1 MSDRPPMDNRRV
13 LRSAM
18 LIGAFTSLSRFL
30 GMIRDLLTAGVFG
43 TSLPMSAFVVAF
55 RIPNLFR
62 RLFGEGALSSAFV
75 PVFMETRKQ
84 EGDEQ
89 AWRLASRVLSLASVL
104 LLVLTAAGCLFA
116 GALISDAVEGSQR
129 AMILPLTQIMLPYM
143 IFICLAA
150 LCAAILNSFHHFT
163 IPALSPS
170 LMNLTWIFSVL
181 VICPL
186 MGDTLEEK
194 IYGLAW
200 GVLLSGLIQFAMQ
213 IPVLRR
219 QHGFHFRFTL
229 VWNDPRVWRVFT
241 LMGPATLG
249 LAVTQINVMI
259 NSLMAAWIGPWA
271 PAALFFSE
279 RLLYF
284 PQGILATAMSTVL
297 LPVFASCAADK
308 RSGDLL
314 RTMNH
319 SLRLLMFIM
328 IPASI
333 GLLALARPIVQ
344 MLFEWGTF
352 NEQSTDLTTIA
363 LQCYAPGL
371 LVFSLSKVFVP
382 AFYAH
387 QDTRT
392 PVKVGLACVALNL
405 VLNVVFI
412 FTLPTYVK
420 HAGLA
425 AATVIAEAFNGFM
438 LGWLVHRRLGSPGW
452 AHMFRCAGKALLA
465 AVIMGVFIMVTLPHV
480 QALVATLLPVTKLVQ
495 IVSVLV
501 VIAGAMVVYG
511 AMAFLLRCPECG
523 EAMDAIRRKRT
534 K

>member
-1 MSDRPPMDNRRV
+1 MDNRRV
-13 LRSAM
+13 IRSA
-18 LIGAFTSLSRFL
+18 LVIGAFTSMSRFL
-30 GMIRDLLTAGVFG
+30 GMVRDLLTAGVFG
-43 TSLPMSAFVVAF
+43 TSLAMSAFVVAF

-75 PVFMETRKQ
+75 PVYMETRRN
-84 EGDEQ
+84 EGEAT
-89 AWRLASRVLSLASVL
+89 AWTLAARVLSLASVL
-104 LLVLTAAGCLFA
+104 LIALTALGCLAA
-116 GALISDAVEGSQR
+116 GFLLTRADPGSQR

-150 LCAAILNSFHHFT
+150 LCAAILNSHRHFT

-186 MGDTLEEK
+186 MGNTLEEK

-213 IPVLRR
+213 LPVLRR
-219 QHGFHFRFTL
+219 YGFAFRFTL

-249 LAVTQINVMI
+249 LAVTQINTMV
-259 NSLMAAWIGPWA
+259 NSLLAAWIGPWA
-271 PAALFFSE
+271 PAALFYSE

-297 LPVFASCAADK
+297 LPVFAGCAAEK
-308 RSGDLL
+308 RLDDLL

-319 SLRLLMFIM
+319 SLRLLSFVM

-333 GLLALARPIVQ
+333 GLFVLARPIVQ
-344 MLFEWGTF
+344 MLFEWGNF
-352 NEQSTDLTTIA
+352 SAQSTDLTTIA

-392 PVKVGLACVALNL
+392 PVKVGIACVLLNL
-405 VLNVVFI
+405 FLNILFI
-412 FTLPTYVK
+412 LTLPTYLK

-425 AATVIAEAFNGFM
+425 AATVIAEAFNGFT
-438 LGWLVHRRLGSPGW
+438 LAWLVHRRFGSPGW
-452 AHMFRCAGKALLA
+452 RPMIHSAGKALLA
-465 AVIMGVFIMVTLPHV
+465 SLVMGGFILLALP
-480 QALVATLLPVTKLVQ
+480 ATMDLVGRWIPVEKITQV
-495 IVSVLV
+495 VAVLV
-501 VIAGAMVVYG
+501 VIAGAMVIYLF
-511 AMAFLLRCPECG
+511 AARLLRCPECG
-523 EAMDAIRRKRT
+523 EALDAMRRRRKP
-534 K
+534 

>member
-1 MSDRPPMDNRRV
+1 MDNRRV
-13 LRSAM
+13 IRSAM

-75 PVFMETRKQ
+75 PVFMETRRQ
-84 EGDEQ
+84 DGDDA
-89 AWRLASRVLSLASVL
+89 AWQLASRVLSLAAVGL
-104 LLVLTAAGCLFA
+104 VVLTAAGCLIA
-116 GALISDAVEGSQR
+116 GGMAMHVEEGSQR

-150 LCAAILNSFHHFT
+150 LCAAILNSYHHFT

-170 LMNLTWIFSVL
+170 LMNITWIVSVL

-200 GVLLSGLIQFAMQ
+200 GVLLSGLIQFGMQ
-213 IPVLRR
+213 LPVLKKF
-219 QHGFHFRFTL
+219 GFHFRFTL
-229 VWNDPRVWRVFT
+229 IWNDPRVWRVFT

-249 LAVTQINVMI
+249 LAVTQINVMV
-259 NSLMAAWIGPWA
+259 NSLLAAWIGPWA
-271 PAALFFSE
+271 PAALFYSE

-308 RSGDLL
+308 RGADLL

-319 SLRLLMFIM
+319 SLRLLMFVM

-344 MLFEWGTF
+344 MLFEWGNFTK
-352 NEQSTDLTTIA
+352 QSTDLTTIA

-392 PVKVGLACVALNL
+392 PVKVGLACVFLNLALNIL
-405 VLNVVFI
+405 FI

-425 AATVIAEAFNGFM
+425 AATVIAEAFNGLM
-438 LGWLVHRRLGSPGW
+438 LGWLIHRRLGSPGW
-452 AHMFRCAGKALLA
+452 AHMFRCAGKALIA
-465 AVIMGVFIMVTLPHV
+465 AIIMGVFIVIALPQI
-480 QALVATLLPVTKLVQ
+480 QALVTELLPVTKLVQ

-511 AMAFLLRCPECG
+511 ILVFMLRCPECG
-523 EAMDAIRRKRT
+523 EAMDAIRRKRG

>member
-1 MSDRPPMDNRRV
+1 MDNRRV
-13 LRSAM
+13 IRSAM
-18 LIGAFTSLSRFL
+18 IIGAFTSLSRFL

-75 PVFMETRKQ
+75 PVFMETRRK
-84 EGDEQ
+84 EGDDE
-89 AWRLASRVLSLASVL
+89 AWRLAARVLSLASVL
-104 LLVLTAAGCLFA
+104 LLVLTAAGCLLA
-116 GALISDAVEGSQR
+116 GKLVSDSVEGSQR

-181 VICPL
+181 VICPM

-200 GVLLSGLIQFAMQ
+200 GVLLSGVIQFGMQ

-219 QHGFHFRFTL
+219 QPGFRFQFAL

-249 LAVTQINVMI
+249 LAVTQINVMV
-259 NSLMAAWIGPWA
+259 NSLLAAWIGPWA
-271 PAALFFSE
+271 PSALYFSE

-297 LPVFASCAADK
+297 LPVFAGCAAEK
-308 RSGDLL
+308 RHGDLL
-314 RTMNH
+314 HTMNH
-319 SLRLLMFIM
+319 SLRLLMFVM
-328 IPASI
+328 VPASI
-333 GLLALARPIVQ
+333 GLLALSRPIVQ
-344 MLFEWGTF
+344 MLFEWGRF
-352 NEQSTDLTTIA
+352 DAQSTDLTTIA

-392 PVKVGLACVALNL
+392 PVKVGIACVLLNLALN
-405 VLNVVFI
+405 VLFI
-412 FTLPTYVK
+412 FTLPTHLK

-425 AATVIAEAFNGFM
+425 ASTVIAEAFNGIM
-438 LGWLVHRRLGSPGW
+438 LGWLVHRRFGSPGW
-452 AHMFRCAGKALLA
+452 RHMFICAGKAVVA
-465 AVIMGVFIMVTLPHV
+465 AVVMGVFIFVLFPRVMD
-480 QALVATLLPVTKLVQ
+480 LVSELVPVVKIAQV
-495 IVSVLV
+495 VAVAV
-501 VIAGAMVVYG
+501 VIVGAMTVYG
-511 AMAFLLRCPECG
+511 IMVWLLRCPEFG
-523 EAMDAIRRKRT
+523 EAMDAIRHRKS